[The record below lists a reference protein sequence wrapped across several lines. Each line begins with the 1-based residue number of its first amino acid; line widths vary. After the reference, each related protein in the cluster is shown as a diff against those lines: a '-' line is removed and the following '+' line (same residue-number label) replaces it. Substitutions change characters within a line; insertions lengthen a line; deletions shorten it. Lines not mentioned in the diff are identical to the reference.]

1 MNFRNLSAWSIR
13 NPVIPLVMFT
23 ALLFAG
29 MVSFNQMDITNN
41 PDIEFPAVTVG
52 ISQPGAAPSE
62 IENQIT
68 QQVESAVRSIN
79 GVKQISSTASEGFS
93 NTFVEFEIG
102 TDPNVVVS
110 EVKNAV
116 DRIRGSLPDG
126 IQEPRV
132 NKVEAAGGFL
142 GIYAVQANDMTI
154 EQLSWFI
161 DDTVTKQLLDISG
174 MAEAGRFGGVDRA
187 IEVVLDPAKMQ
198 AFGVTAGQINNVL
211 RQTNVN
217 AAGGL
222 AEVGGTRQSLRVL
235 GNNDTAFELSQRQL
249 QLGNGRTVRLVD
261 VATVRDGYSE
271 RTSISEVGDRE
282 VVNFFMSRAKGAS
295 DVTVYENAK
304 ETIAQ
309 IEAANPDLKFIE
321 LFNTVKYTKSQYAS
335 SMQALI
341 EGAVLAVV
349 VVFLFLRDWRATFIS
364 AVAIP
369 LSAIPTFFFMDLLG
383 FNLNFLS
390 LLALGLVAGVLVDDA
405 IVEIENIVRH
415 MRMGKTAY
423 QASIDAADEI
433 GLPVVATSFC
443 IVAVFLPVGLMP
455 GISGQFFQNFGL
467 TVVVAVLMSL
477 AVARM
482 ITPLMAAYFLSA
494 KGHAD
499 HGGGKWMERYLR
511 VLEWTLDSSTMH
523 QLRDGIEGPRSRW
536 LYIVALLLVSVL
548 LLAVPALVVFTLWG
562 LVGEVNLHG
571 QVAALFTDDEYGIVY
586 KSISKMFELA
596 QLLTVTFVAGVA
608 TWLALKCVEGL
619 TTLLR
624 SAHGLASI
632 GRMLL
637 GGIAVLV
644 FAALGFAIVGGI
656 AQLLASA
663 AFGEIDTT
671 TINAPIMLVGL
682 VGIVGA
688 IGGGYVGI
696 RTIFRLASQPDNVRY
711 LTARFRDHRVWM
723 LGTGWMS
730 LLVTV
735 VLLGTVPGQ
744 FQPDIDDSN
753 SEIAIEMVPGTTLE
767 GTKRVVDQV
776 TDLLMQEQEVEL
788 TLERIRT
795 GEATIY
801 VTLKD
806 DRERS
811 SIVFQ
816 REMAPILNTVADARV
831 RFVAESFGGAGSGR
845 DMTVMLAGSDPV
857 LLNETA
863 TQLVE
868 EMKGLDSLVAPRIGA
883 DLRRPEIIITPNEQ
897 LAAELGV
904 STIALSQAIR
914 IATLGEIEQNA
925 AKFSLSDRQI
935 PINVKLG
942 EDARGKMTTIENLPV
957 QTNTGGTVPLSR
969 VATIEFG
976 SGPTTIQRYNQNRRV
991 FIGADLASG
1000 VLRGNAQA
1008 EIDALPTLQNLPQGV
1023 IRDAVGQDEI
1033 QQELMGNLAVAI
1045 VSGVLLVFA
1054 CLVLLYKR
1062 LMSPLVNMTSLALAP
1077 LGGIFLIW
1085 LVGMPQSMP
1094 VYIGMLLLL
1103 GIVSKNSILLIDFAI
1118 EEMERGTDKLTA
1130 IMEAGHKRAQP
1141 IVMTTVA
1148 MTAGMVPVSISL
1160 TGDGAWRQPMGIVVI
1175 GGLMLST
1182 LLTLLI
1188 VPAGFSLADGV
1199 EKRVGPWLRK
1209 SFLTYKPGD
1218 DGQPVLEAPVPA
1230 PAQTKPQIPPPGAE
1244 PAE

>member
-29 MVSFNQMDITNN
+29 MVSFVNMDITNN
-41 PDIEFPAVTVG
+41 PDIEFPAVTVN

-79 GVKQISSTASEGFS
+79 GVKQISSTASEGSS
-93 NTFVEFEIG
+93 NTFVEFEVG

-132 NKVEAAGGFL
+132 NKQEVAGGFL

-161 DDTVTKQLLDISG
+161 DDTVAKRLLDVSG

-187 IEVVLDPAKMQ
+187 IEVILDPAKMQ
-198 AFGVTAGQINNVL
+198 AFGVTASQINGVL
-211 RQTNVN
+211 RQSNVN

-235 GNNDTAFELSQRQL
+235 GNNETAYELSQRQI
-249 QLGNGRTVRLVD
+249 QLGNGRTIRLAD
-261 VATVRDGYSE
+261 VARVRDGHSD
-271 RTSISEVGDRE
+271 RTSISEVGDKE

-295 DVTVYENAK
+295 DVTVYEDAQ
-304 ETIAQ
+304 EIIAE

-511 VLEWTLDSSTMH
+511 VLEWTLDTSTMRA
-523 QLRDGIEGPRSRW
+523 LRSNVEGPRRRFFYVIS
-536 LYIVALLLVSVL
+536 LILASVL
-548 LLAVPALVVFTLWG
+548 MLAVPALVLFALWDVIGKIG
-562 LVGEVNLHG
+562 LHS
-571 QVAALFTDDEYGIVY
+571 QVAGLFSDDQYGFTF
-586 KSISKMFELA
+586 KAISKVFEVA
-596 QLLTVTFVAGVA
+596 QLVCATFVSGVA
-608 TWLALKCVEGL
+608 AWLTLKFLELFAG
-619 TTLLR
+619 TGSRLR
-624 SAHGLASI
+624 QS
-632 GRMLL
+632 M
-637 GGIAVLV
+637 
-644 FAALGFAIVGGI
+644 
-656 AQLLASA
+656 
-663 AFGEIDTT
+663 
-671 TINAPIMLVGL
+671 
-682 VGIVGA
+682 
-688 IGGGYVGI
+688 
-696 RTIFRLASQPDNVRY
+696 RY

-723 LGTGWMS
+723 LGMGWMS

-735 VLLGTVPGQ
+735 VLFGTVPGQ
-744 FQPDIDDSN
+744 FQPDIDDTN
-753 SEIAIEMVPGTTLE
+753 AEIAIEMVPGTTLE
-767 GTKRVVDQV
+767 GTKRIVDQV
-776 TDLLMQEQEVEL
+776 TALLMAEQEVEL
-788 TLERIRT
+788 TLERIRI
-795 GEATIY
+795 GQATIY
-801 VTLKD
+801 VTLKE
-806 DRERS
+806 DRERT

-816 REMAPILNTVADARV
+816 REMAPVLNTVADARV
-831 RFVAESFGGAGSGR
+831 RFVAESFGGGGSGR

-863 TQLVE
+863 TQIVE
-868 EMKGLDSLVAPRIGA
+868 EMKGLNTIVAPRIGA

-904 STIALSQAIR
+904 STLALGQAVR

-942 EDARGKMTTIENLPV
+942 EDARSRLTTIENLPI
-957 QTNTGGTVPLSR
+957 QTSTGGTVPLSR
-969 VATIEFG
+969 VATVEFG
-976 SGPTTIQRYNQNRRV
+976 SGPTSIQRYNQNRRV
-991 FIGADLASG
+991 LIGADLASG
-1000 VLRGNAQA
+1000 VLRGTAQ
-1008 EIDALPTLQNLPQGV
+1008 EQIQALPTLQNLPQGV
-1023 IRDAVGQDEI
+1023 IQDAVGQDEI
-1033 QQELMGNLAVAI
+1033 QEELMSNLMVAI
-1045 VSGVLLVFA
+1045 FSGVLLVFA

-1077 LGGIFLIW
+1077 LGGILLIW

-1094 VYIGMLLLL
+1094 VYIGTLLLL

-1118 EEMERGTDKLTA
+1118 EEMERGTQKLEA

-1148 MTAGMVPVSISL
+1148 MTAGMVPTSL
-1160 TGDGAWRQPMGIVVI
+1160 SLAGDGAWRQPMGIVVI
-1175 GGLMLST
+1175 GGLVLST

-1209 SFLTYKPGD
+1209 TLLTYKPGD
-1218 DGQPVLEAPVPA
+1218 DGQPVLEPPVPA
-1230 PAQTKPQIPPPGAE
+1230 PAQSKPQIPPPGAQ

>member
-13 NPVIPLVMFT
+13 NPVIPLVLFT

-29 MVSFNQMDITNN
+29 MVSFRTMDITNN

-93 NTFVEFEIG
+93 NTFVEFELGI
-102 TDPNVVVS
+102 DPNVVTS

-116 DRIRGSLPDG
+116 DRVRGSLPDG

-142 GIYAVQANDMTI
+142 GIYAVQADDMTI

-161 DDTVTKQLLDISG
+161 DDTVAKRLLDIPG

-187 IEVVLDPAKMQ
+187 IEVILDPAKMQ
-198 AFGVTAGQINNVL
+198 AFGVTASQINNVL
-211 RQTNVN
+211 RQSNVD

-235 GNNDTAFELSQRQL
+235 GNNDTAYELSQRQI
-249 QLGNGRTVRLVD
+249 QLGGGRTLRLAD
-261 VATVRDGYSE
+261 VASVRDGYSE
-271 RTSISEVGDRE
+271 RTSISEVGDKE

-295 DVTVYENAK
+295 DVTVFENAQ
-304 ETIAQ
+304 EVIAQ
-309 IEAANPDLKFIE
+309 LQLENPDLKFIP
-321 LFNTVKYTKSQYAS
+321 LFNTVKYTKSQYFS

-341 EGAVLAVV
+341 EGAVLAVI
-349 VVFLFLRDWRATFIS
+349 VVFFFLRDWRATFIS

-423 QASIDAADEI
+423 IASIDAADEI

-455 GISGQFFQNFGL
+455 GISGQFFQNFAI
-467 TVVVAVLMSL
+467 TVVIAVLMSL

-494 KGHAD
+494 KGHAE
-499 HGGGKWMERYLR
+499 HGEGPIMDRYLR
-511 VLEWTLDSSTMH
+511 VLEWTLDTSTM
-523 QLRDGIEGPRSRW
+523 QKMREGIEGPRSRT
-536 LYIVALLLVSVL
+536 LYVAGLFLASMFLLI
-548 LLAVPALVVFTLWG
+548 VPAFVVFTLWG
-562 LVGEVNLHG
+562 IVGEFGLHAKVAGLVSDDQFDFLFKLVSKTFEVAQLFAITLVG
-571 QVAALFTDDEYGIVY
+571 
-586 KSISKMFELA
+586 
-596 QLLTVTFVAGVA
+596 GVA
-608 TWLALKCVEGL
+608 TWLALKLISSFETLLTSERPIAQFGSVALGVVTTLAIGLIGAIIVAVPANLLAWALGADTSSAFSL
-619 TTLLR
+619 TTTL
-624 SAHGLASI
+624 I
-632 GRMLL
+632 GTVALL
-637 GGIAVLV
+637 GFGAGIN
-644 FAALGFAIVGGI
+644 
-656 AQLLASA
+656 
-663 AFGEIDTT
+663 FG
-671 TINAPIMLVGL
+671 
-682 VGIVGA
+682 
-688 IGGGYVGI
+688 
-696 RTIFRLASQPDNVRY
+696 FRLVRVIASRPDSIRY
-711 LTARFRDHRVWM
+711 LTARFHDHRIWM
-723 LGTGWMS
+723 LAMGWMS

-735 VLLGTVPGQ
+735 VLIGTVPGQ

-753 SEIAIEMVPGTTLE
+753 SEIAIEMVPGTTLA

-776 TDLLMQEQEVEL
+776 TDLLMQEQEVER
-788 TLERIRT
+788 TLERINV

-801 VTLKD
+801 ITLKE

-816 REMAPILNTVADARV
+816 REMAPILNTVPDARV
-831 RFVAESFGGAGSGR
+831 RFVAESFGGSGSGR
-845 DMTVMLAGSDPV
+845 DFTVMLAGSDPV

-863 TQLVE
+863 TQVVE
-868 EMKGLDSLVAPRIGA
+868 EMKGLDTIIAPRIGA
-883 DLRRPEIIITPNEQ
+883 DLRRPEIIITPNEK

-904 STIALSQAIR
+904 STLALSQAIR

-942 EDARGKMTTIENLPV
+942 EKARGSMATIENLPV
-957 QTNTGGTVPLSR
+957 QTIDGGTVPLSR
-969 VATIEFG
+969 VAKIEFG

-1000 VLRGNAQA
+1000 VLKGNAQA

-1023 IRDAVGQDEI
+1023 IRDAVGEEEI
-1033 QQELMGNLAVAI
+1033 QTELIANLQVAI
-1045 VSGVLLVFA
+1045 ISGVLLVFA

-1077 LGGIFLIW
+1077 LGGILLIW

-1094 VYIGMLLLL
+1094 VYIGILLLL

-1118 EEMERGTDKLTA
+1118 EEMEKGTEKLTA
-1130 IMEAGHKRAQP
+1130 IMDAGHKRAQP

-1148 MTAGMVPVSISL
+1148 MTAGMIPTSISL

-1175 GGLMLST
+1175 GGLILST

-1209 SFLTYKPGD
+1209 TLLTYKPGD

>member
-1 MNFRNLSAWSIR
+1 MNFRNLSAWSIK
-13 NPVIPLVMFT
+13 NPVIPLVLFT

-29 MVSFNQMDITNN
+29 MVSFRTMDITNN

-93 NTFVEFEIG
+93 NTFVEFELGI
-102 TDPNVVVS
+102 DPNVVTS

-142 GIYAVQANDMTI
+142 GIYAVQADDMTI

-161 DDTVTKQLLDISG
+161 DDTVAKRLLDIPG

-187 IEVVLDPAKMQ
+187 IEVILDPAKMQ
-198 AFGVTAGQINNVL
+198 AFGVTASQINNVL
-211 RQTNVN
+211 RQSNVD

-235 GNNDTAFELSQRQL
+235 GNNETAYELSQRQI
-249 QLGNGRTVRLVD
+249 QLGGGRTVRLAD
-261 VATVRDGYSE
+261 VARVRDGYSE
-271 RTSISEVGDRE
+271 RTSISEVGDKE
-282 VVNFFMSRAKGAS
+282 VVNFYMSRAKGAS
-295 DVTVYENAK
+295 DVTVFENAQ
-304 ETIAQ
+304 EIIAQ
-309 IEAANPDLKFIE
+309 LQAENPDLKFIP
-321 LFNTVKYTKSQYAS
+321 LFNTVKYTKSQYNS

-341 EGAVLAVV
+341 EGAVLAVI
-349 VVFLFLRDWRATFIS
+349 VVFFFLRDWRATFIS

-423 QASIDAADEI
+423 IASIDAADEI

-455 GISGQFFQNFGL
+455 GISGQFFQNFAI
-467 TVVVAVLMSL
+467 TVVIAVLMSL

-494 KGHAD
+494 KGHAE
-499 HGGGKWMERYLR
+499 HGEGPLMDRYLR
-511 VLEWTLDSSTMH
+511 VLEWTLDTSTM
-523 QLRDGIEGPRSRW
+523 QKLREGIEGPRSRT
-536 LYIVALLLVSVL
+536 LYTIGLLLASL
-548 LLAVPALVVFTLWG
+548 FLLAVPAIVVFMLWG
-562 LVGEVNLHG
+562 MVGEFGLHERVAGLVSDDQFGFLFKFVSKAFEVAQLFAVTLVGGL
-571 QVAALFTDDEYGIVY
+571 
-586 KSISKMFELA
+586 
-596 QLLTVTFVAGVA
+596 A
-608 TWLALKCVEGL
+608 TWLALKFLEL
-619 TTLLR
+619 
-624 SAHGLASI
+624 
-632 GRMLL
+632 
-637 GGIAVLV
+637 
-644 FAALGFAIVGGI
+644 FARGT
-656 AQLLASA
+656 SR
-663 AFGEIDTT
+663 FGQS
-671 TINAPIMLVGL
+671 M
-682 VGIVGA
+682 
-688 IGGGYVGI
+688 
-696 RTIFRLASQPDNVRY
+696 RY
-711 LTARFRDHRVWM
+711 MTARFHDHRVWM
-723 LGTGWMS
+723 LAIGWMS
-730 LLVTV
+730 LLVTI
-735 VLLGTVPGQ
+735 VLIGTVPGQ

-753 SEIAIEMVPGTTLE
+753 AEIAIEMVPGTTLE

-776 TDLLMQEQEVEL
+776 NDLLMQEQEVL
-788 TLERIRT
+788 RTLERIRV

-801 VTLKD
+801 ITLKE
-806 DRERS
+806 DRERT
-811 SIVFQ
+811 SIAFQ
-816 REMAPILNTVADARV
+816 REMAPVLNTVADARV

-845 DMTVMLAGSDPV
+845 DFTVMLAGSDPV

-863 TQLVE
+863 TQVIE
-868 EMKGLDSLVAPRIGA
+868 EMKTLDTIIAPRIGA
-883 DLRRPEIIITPNEQ
+883 DLRRPEIIITPNEK

-904 STIALSQAIR
+904 STLALSQAIR

-935 PINVKLG
+935 PIMVKLS

-957 QTNTGGTVPLSR
+957 QTVDGGTVPLSR

-1008 EIDALPTLQNLPQGV
+1008 QIDALPTLQNLPQGV

-1033 QQELMGNLAVAI
+1033 QQELMANLSLAI

-1077 LGGIFLIW
+1077 LGGIMLIW
-1085 LVGMPQSMP
+1085 LVGLPQSMP
-1094 VYIGMLLLL
+1094 VYIGTLLLL

-1118 EEMERGTDKLTA
+1118 EEMEKGTEKLAA
-1130 IMEAGHKRAQP
+1130 IMDAGHKRAQP

-1148 MTAGMVPVSISL
+1148 MTAGMIPTSVSL

-1175 GGLMLST
+1175 GGLILST

-1209 SFLTYKPGD
+1209 TLLTYKPGD
-1218 DGQPVLEAPVPA
+1218 DGRPALEAPVPA
-1230 PAQTKPQIPPPGAE
+1230 QAQTKPQIPPPGAE

>member
-13 NPVIPLVMFT
+13 NPVIPLVLFT

-29 MVSFNQMDITNN
+29 MVSFLRMDVTNN
-41 PDIEFPAVTVG
+41 PDVEFPAVTVG

-93 NTFVEFEIG
+93 NTFVEFEVG
-102 TDPNVVVS
+102 TDANIVVS

-132 NKVEAAGGFL
+132 NKIEAAGGFL

-161 DDTVTKQLLDISG
+161 DDTVSKQLLDITG

-187 IEVVLDPAKMQ
+187 IEVILDPAKMQ
-198 AFGVTAGQINNVL
+198 ALGVTASQINNVL
-211 RQTNVN
+211 RQSNVD

-235 GNNDTAFELSQRQL
+235 GNNDTAYELSQRQL
-249 QLGNGRTVRLVD
+249 QLGGGRTARLAD
-261 VATVRDGYSE
+261 VAIVRDGYSE
-271 RTSISEVGDRE
+271 RRSISEVRDKE

-295 DVTVYENAK
+295 DVTVFA
-304 ETIAQ
+304 
-309 IEAANPDLKFIE
+309 EAEKKISALQEANPDLEFIP

-369 LSAIPTFFFMDLLG
+369 LSAIPTFFFMDLMG

-423 QASIDAADEI
+423 MASIDAADEI

-494 KGHAD
+494 KGNAD

-511 VLEWTLDSSTMH
+511 ILEWTLNTQTMDR
-523 QLRDGIEGPRSRW
+523 LREGIEGPRSRW
-536 LYIVALLLVSVL
+536 LYVLGLLVTSILMLV
-548 LLAVPALVVFTLWG
+548 VPAFVVFSLWG
-562 LVGEVNLHG
+562 VVGEVGLHG
-571 QVAALFTDDEYGIVY
+571 KIAGLVSDDQYGFVF
-586 KSISKMFELA
+586 KNVSKVFEVL
-596 QLLTVTFVAGVA
+596 QLLCVTFVAGLA
-608 TWLALKCVEGL
+608 TWLTLK
-619 TTLLR
+619 LLE
-624 SAHGLASI
+624 
-632 GRMLL
+632 
-637 GGIAVLV
+637 LV
-644 FAALGFAIVGGI
+644 AGTG
-656 AQLLASA
+656 S
-663 AFGEIDTT
+663 
-671 TINAPIMLVGL
+671 
-682 VGIVGA
+682 
-688 IGGGYVGI
+688 
-696 RTIFRLASQPDNVRY
+696 RFRQSMRY
-711 LTARFRDHRVWM
+711 LTARFHDHRVWM
-723 LGTGWMS
+723 LGMGWMS
-730 LLVTV
+730 LLVTI
-735 VLLGTVPGQ
+735 VLFGQVPGQ

-753 SEIAIEMVPGTTLE
+753 AEIAVEMVPGTTLA

-776 TDLLMQEQEVEL
+776 AEALYAEQEVEVV
-788 TLERIRT
+788 LERIRI
-795 GEATIY
+795 GEATMY
-801 VTLKD
+801 VTLKE

-816 REMAPILNTVADARV
+816 REMTPILNQIPDARI
-831 RFVAESFGGAGSGR
+831 RFVAESFGGGGSGR
-845 DMTVMLAGSDPV
+845 DLTVMLAGSDPV

-863 TQLVE
+863 TQVIE
-868 EMKGLDSLVAPRIGA
+868 EMKGLNSIVAPRIGA

-904 STIALSQAIR
+904 STLALSQAIR

-942 EDARGKMTTIENLPV
+942 EDARGRMTTIENLPV
-957 QTNTGGTVPLSR
+957 QTIDGGTVPLSR
-969 VATIEFG
+969 VANIDFG
-976 SGPTTIQRYNQNRRV
+976 SGPTTIQRFNQNRRV

-1000 VLRGNAQA
+1000 VLRGTAQQQ
-1008 EIDALPTLQNLPQGV
+1008 IDQLPTLQSLPQGV

-1033 QQELMGNLAVAI
+1033 QEELMSNLFVAI
-1045 VSGVLLVFA
+1045 ISGVLLVFA

-1077 LGGIFLIW
+1077 LGGILLIW

-1094 VYIGMLLLL
+1094 VYIGILLLL

-1118 EEMERGTDKLTA
+1118 EEMEKGTQKLEA

-1148 MTAGMVPVSISL
+1148 MTAGMVPTSISL

-1175 GGLMLST
+1175 GGLILST

-1209 SFLTYKPGD
+1209 TLLTYKPGD

-1230 PAQTKPQIPPPGAE
+1230 PVQTKPQIPPPGAE